1 MTTVQSTASIT
12 PAATSSTSVTGGQS
26 IKSQD
31 QFLKLLVAQ
40 MQNQDPMN
48 PMDNAQITSQMAQI
62 STVNGIDSL
71 NATMSNLS
79 TSFLSGQSM
88 QAANLIGHTV
98 LAPATSIN
106 LSNGQAVG
114 AVDLSGNADDVQ
126 VSIQDNLGNMIQKI
140 DLGAQKAGTI
150 PFTWDGSGAN
160 GQAQADGTYKI
171 SVAATQGS
179 ATVQASTLG
188 AGQVQS
194 VALNSDGATLSVSGI
209 GSVSTS
215 QVAQIY

>member
-1 MTTVQSTASIT
+1 MTTVQTTTSIT

-98 LAPATSIN
+98 LAPATAIN

-126 VSIQDNLGNMIQKI
+126 VSIQDNLGNLVQKI

-150 PFTWDGSGAN
+150 PFTWDGSSAG

-179 ATVQASTLG
+179 ATVQAGTLG

-194 VALNSDGATLSVSGI
+194 VALNSNGATLSVSGI